1 MPTQSRRT
9 LPCLAA
15 VHSEVGGLVGFEA
28 RLLHARAIHLHTLGV
43 TALSHIYLWEGVS
56 AQHGEPPLRPI
67 PFPSTTRRSLSGTVS
82 LCKGAWRWGV
92 ETRAQGQPTSLAWGS
107 TRPLGPQ
114 EVGRVRAKRTHPER
128 ALGHVDASPGDN
140 DGVLNGLGGHV
151 GAAEGAI
158 AIRDDL
164 DVNGAA
170 IGVLWESQSKVFRGL
185 RLPRS
190 TGTLCGPQAVLLTH
204 RHTRGPSQPRPQV
217 TGD

>member
-1 MPTQSRRT
+1 M
-9 LPCLAA
+9 
-15 VHSEVGGLVGFEA
+15 
-28 RLLHARAIHLHTLGV
+28 
-43 TALSHIYLWEGVS
+43 
-56 AQHGEPPLRPI
+56 
-67 PFPSTTRRSLSGTVS
+67 
-82 LCKGAWRWGV
+82 

-107 TRPLGPQ
+107 SRPLGPQ

-140 DGVLNGLGGHV
+140 DGVLNGLGGHI

-170 IGVLWESQSKVFRGL
+170 IGVLWESQTKVFRGL

-217 TGD
+217 TGA